1 MSSEIFYKKA
11 FIKVDDKFIPLTNH
25 GSSNCFDI
33 NYQGREVADKHWNV
47 LCYPYSDRF
56 IFTKDEIREIAKRHE
71 EVNTSNRGGTKKSR
85 YIAFEVGEFE
95 RWILAGMKSAYT
107 VEDYTHFGNTVQI
120 MDYETRRRTTVKTTA
135 ELLEALRLA
144 KGRSIDI
151 VFADSRD
158 VRRPQKSFTPKILNE
173 FEALDEYYVL
183 KSENGYFM
191 RLTRRGVWGSVQFNK
206 ERVRKFKSEKDALA
220 YLQKHERRM
229 RCFCF
234 KVECIRKEGVA

>member
-11 FIKVDDKFIPLTNH
+11 FIKVNDKFIPLTNH

-56 IFTKDEIREIAKRHE
+56 IFTDDEIREIAKRHE
-71 EVNTSNRGGTKKSR
+71 EANTSNRGGTKKSR
-85 YIAFEVGEFE
+85 YTAFEVGEFE

-107 VEDYTHFGNTVQI
+107 VEDYTHFGNTLQI
-120 MDYETRRRTTVKTTA
+120 IDYETRRRTTVKTTA

-191 RLTRRGVWGSVQFNK
+191 RLTRRGVWGSAQFNK

-234 KVECIRKEGVA
+234 KVECIRKESAA